1 MNNNISELL
10 TSSLEKIHH
19 MVDVNTV
26 VGKPLTVGEGVTV
39 IPISK
44 VHIGMGGGGSDFVT
58 KNAIAAKKDPSGGGM
73 GAGVNLTP
81 VAFLV
86 IRGESVRMLPVA
98 EPASSTVDRIIEQA
112 PDLLDKFSDF
122 LDSRKEKTEA

>member
-10 TSSLEKIHH
+10 TSSLERIHN

-26 VGKPLTVGEGVTV
+26 VGTPVSVGEGVTV

-58 KNAIAAKKDPSGGGM
+58 KNSIAAKKDPYGGGM
-73 GAGVNLTP
+73 GAGVNITP
-81 VAFLV
+81 VAFLIV
-86 IRGESVRMLPVA
+86 RGDSVRMLPVA
-98 EPASSTVDRIIEQA
+98 EPASSTIDRIVEQA
-112 PDLLDKFSDF
+112 PDLVDKLSAF
-122 LDSRKEKTEA
+122 LESRKEKPEA